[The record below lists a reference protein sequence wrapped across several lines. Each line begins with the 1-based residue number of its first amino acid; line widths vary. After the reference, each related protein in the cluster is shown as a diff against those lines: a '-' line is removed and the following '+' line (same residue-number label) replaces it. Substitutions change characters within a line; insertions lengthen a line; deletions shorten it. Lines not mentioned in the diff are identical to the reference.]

1 MADKPVVGKS
11 GRTIGLLLGCGLLL
25 GLAAALAGRQTLI
38 YTSTDRFC
46 DQACH
51 SHPHATQYWIQSA
64 HYSNRSGVVTHCT
77 DCHLPPGGARY
88 LTEKARLGA
97 RDAYGKLFRDVNN
110 IDWARERRLD
120 RALTF
125 TYDSACL
132 RCHTNLFGQGLSKVA
147 STLPPGVQETN
158 PQQVQEMRIV
168 ARRIEA
174 HLYYQR
180 NREKLRC
187 VNCHLFAGHL
197 LEKKTLPRDIE
208 VESAQFPLTPSG
220 FQSYTEV
227 VPGSNS
233 KFHMIAVPG
242 GTLQMGS
249 PELGACRQRD
259 AGPVHSVS
267 LRPFWMAQ
275 ATVPGDELKWFY
287 ARRKLQAKEEALSSV
302 PALTQQ
308 AAKAYTE
315 WLSQVTGKKYRLPT
329 EAELEYAC
337 VADGTMPAW
346 SKLDSRA
353 DSRLLGVAEVN
364 PWGFLDLPGGAT
376 EFSLDYP
383 QDPEV
388 AWWYSERIGVSFRV
402 VREPEESKPA
412 NHASTQ

>member
-1 MADKPVVGKS
+1 
-11 GRTIGLLLGCGLLL
+11 
-25 GLAAALAGRQTLI
+25 
-38 YTSTDRFC
+38 
-46 DQACH
+46 
-51 SHPHATQYWIQSA
+51 
-64 HYSNRSGVVTHCT
+64 VVTHCT
-77 DCHLPPGGARY
+77 DCHLPPDGARY
-88 LTEKARLGA
+88 FTEKARLGA

-132 RCHTNLFGQGLSKVA
+132 RCHTNLFSQGLSKVT

-158 PQQVQEMRIV
+158 PQQVREMRIV

-180 NREKLRC
+180 NRDKLHCINCHIFEGHRMEEKL
-187 VNCHLFAGHL
+187 
-197 LEKKTLPRDIE
+197 LPRTPE

-220 FQSYTEV
+220 FQSYTEA

-287 ARRKLQAKEEALSSV
+287 ARRKLQAKDPSA

-308 AAKAYTE
+308 AAEAYTE
-315 WLSQVTGKKYRLPT
+315 WLSRVTGKKYRLPT

-337 VADGTMPAW
+337 VADGTMPTW
-346 SKLDSRA
+346 LKLDSRA
-353 DSRLLGVAEVN
+353 DSHVPGMAEVN
-364 PWGFLDLPGGAT
+364 PWGFLDLPGVAT

-402 VREPEESKPA
+402 VREPEESKLA